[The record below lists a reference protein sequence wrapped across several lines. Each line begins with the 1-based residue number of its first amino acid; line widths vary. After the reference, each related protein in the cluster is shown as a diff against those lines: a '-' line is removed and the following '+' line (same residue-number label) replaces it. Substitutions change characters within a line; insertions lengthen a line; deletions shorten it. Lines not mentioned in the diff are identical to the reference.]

1 MDTNIVVL
9 GKVRTN
15 YVTSFSFVDEGKKIG
30 EGFVLPLTKYE
41 QQGETEERERDAGMP
56 EIVAPPPAAT
66 QTILPGIPIDK
77 WISTKRHE
85 ILVCTAK
92 AELSGHLST
101 KSMLTFH
108 VKQNFIM
115 RHEK

>member
-9 GKVRTN
+9 DNVRTN
-15 YVTSFSFVDEGKKIG
+15 YVTPFSFVDEGKKIG

-66 QTILPGIPIDK
+66 QTILSMTSGFSFSQRGTKYWSSQRTSSSQGI
-77 WISTKRHE
+77 
-85 ILVCTAK
+85 
-92 AELSGHLST
+92 
-101 KSMLTFH
+101 
-108 VKQNFIM
+108 
-115 RHEK
+115 